1 MEEVAALKFAVNLS
15 LFPKETPFE
24 ERLRLAAQAG
34 CDGVEVNIEG
44 DGEPRLDA
52 KDKELEEIK
61 RRAAGLGLEIPSV
74 HCGLHW
80 RYTLTDPDPAVR
92 QKGIDVLGR
101 SLEIGAALGARLLL
115 VVPGL
120 VQQDVAYDD
129 AYRRALDGVRALAE
143 KAAAT
148 GVAIGVENVWNKFLL
163 SPLEMRRFIEEVES
177 PWVGA
182 YFDVGNIL
190 AYGFPHHWIK
200 ILGGL
205 IKAVHVKDYRLD
217 VPGLGGFVY
226 LGQGDVP
233 WKRVQEA
240 LAAVGYDGYVTA
252 ELPPYRYGGE
262 ATVFDVVA
270 SMRRVM
276 GA

>member
-1 MEEVAALKFAVNLS
+1 MKFAVNLS
-15 LFPKETPFE
+15 LFPKEMPFD
-24 ERLRLAAQAG
+24 ERLRLAAKAG
-34 CDGVEVNIEG
+34 CDGVEINIAGE
-44 DGEPRLDA
+44 GEPGLDA
-52 KDKELEEIK
+52 TDKQLDEVK
-61 RRAAGLGLEIPSV
+61 RLAADLGLEIPSV

-80 RYTLTDPDPAVR
+80 KYTLTDPDPSVR
-92 QKGIDVLGR
+92 QKGIEVLSR

-115 VVPGL
+115 VVPG
-120 VQQDVAYDD
+120 VVNQDVAYDD
-129 AYRRALDGVRALAE
+129 AYRRALDGVRTLAE
-143 KAAAT
+143 KAEAT
-148 GVAIGVENVWNKFLL
+148 GVAIGVENVWNKLLL
-163 SPLEMRRFIEEVES
+163 SPLEMRRFIEEVGS
-177 PWVGA
+177 DWVGA

-200 ILGGL
+200 ILGEL

-217 VPGLGGFVY
+217 VPGFGGFVY

-233 WKRVQEA
+233 WRRVQEA
-240 LAAVGYDGYVTA
+240 LAAIGYEGYVTA

-262 ATVFDVVA
+262 ATVFDVVT